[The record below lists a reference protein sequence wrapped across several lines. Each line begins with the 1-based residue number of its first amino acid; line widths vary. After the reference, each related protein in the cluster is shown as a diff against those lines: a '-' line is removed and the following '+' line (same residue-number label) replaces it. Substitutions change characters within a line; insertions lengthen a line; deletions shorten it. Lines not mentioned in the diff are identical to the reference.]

1 MLWTIV
7 GLLIATA
14 VSIEGAISSERSRN
28 LKLFLIGL
36 ALAGATVAAVSAH
49 QDNAEKNRLG
59 DLLQQANK
67 QAEDANRQL
76 AAQRPILDLV
86 NQTVGNLG
94 TLNRLS
100 AGQKYYVRI
109 SAGSKSDMERFLTGI
124 EKRFQGAGS
133 SGLVTVREL
142 RKDCPPDDPHVSCW
156 GLVFGDN
163 LNPAAAEVFGRFAN
177 ENGFPPPGQRA
188 EIMPEA
194 RN

>member
-28 LKLFLIGL
+28 LKLALIGL

-49 QDNAEKNRLG
+49 QDNAEKNSLR
-59 DLLQQANK
+59 DLLQQANTR
-67 QAEDANRQL
+67 AEDANRQL

-86 NQTVGNLG
+86 DLTVGDLG

-100 AGQKYYVRI
+100 AGEKFYVRI
-109 SAGSKSDMERFLTGI
+109 SAGSKSEMERFLTRI
-124 EKRFQGAGS
+124 EKRFQGARS
-133 SGLVTVREL
+133 SGLVKVREL
-142 RKDCPPDDPHVSCW
+142 RNNCSPNDLTVSCW
-156 GLVFGDN
+156 GLVFGNN
-163 LNPAAAEVFGRFAN
+163 LNPAAAEVFERFAN

-188 EIMPEA
+188 EIMPEG
-194 RN
+194 RD